1 VSGEPDPTAAAANR
15 PVRVLI
21 VDDHP
26 IWREGTARYLAEAG
40 YTIAGTAGDGAQAL
54 RITAAA
60 RPDVV
65 LLDLNLPDLGGAEVT
80 RSLLTAHPSVRVL
93 MLSASSGRQDVLDAV
108 TAGAVGYVLK
118 SAQVTEL
125 IAAVRSAAVGQPV
138 FTSELA
144 GLVLGEYRRL
154 AGPGGGTSAAV
165 SGGPPAAEPSQ
176 APQLTDRE
184 TEVLRLVAKGLT
196 YPQIAERLTLST
208 RTVQNHVSNTLTKL
222 QLHNKAQLVRY
233 ALENGVE

>member
-1 VSGEPDPTAAAANR
+1 VSGEPDQATAASR

-26 IWREGTARYLAEAG
+26 IWREGAARYLAEAG
-40 YTIAGTAGDGAQAL
+40 FTIAGTAGDGAQAL

-65 LLDLNLPDLGGAEVT
+65 MLDLNLPDQSGADVT
-80 RSLLTAHPSVRVL
+80 RSLLAAHPSVRVL
-93 MLSASSGRQDVLDAV
+93 MLSASGARQDVLDCV

-118 SAQVTEL
+118 SAQLTEL
-125 IAAVRSAAVGQPV
+125 VDAVRSASVGQPV

-154 AGPGGGTSAAV
+154 AGPAGATASTAGGRRSV
-165 SGGPPAAEPSQ
+165 AERSL

-208 RTVQNHVSNTLTKL
+208 RTVQNHVGNTLTKL

-233 ALENGVE
+233 AMENGVD

>member
-1 VSGEPDPTAAAANR
+1 VSGEPDTPAAAAAR

-40 YTIAGTAGDGAQAL
+40 FTIAGTAGDGAQAL
-54 RITAAA
+54 RIIAAA

-65 LLDLNLPDLGGAEVT
+65 LLDLNLPDQGGAEVT
-80 RSLLTAHPSVRVL
+80 RSLLSAHPAVRVL
-93 MLSASSGRQDVLDAV
+93 MLSASGGRQDVLDAV

-118 SAQVTEL
+118 SAQLTEL
-125 IAAVRSAAVGQPV
+125 VAAVRSASVGQPV

-154 AGPGGGTSAAV
+154 AGPGGAAADTL
-165 SGGPPAAEPSQ
+165 SGGRSVTERSL
-176 APQLTDRE
+176 APRLTDRE

-208 RTVQNHVSNTLTKL
+208 RTVQNHVGNTLTKL

-233 ALENGVE
+233 AMENGVD

>member
-1 VSGEPDPTAAAANR
+1 VSAETE

-54 RITAAA
+54 RITAAI

-65 LLDLNLPDLGGAEVT
+65 LLDLNLPDMDGAEVT
-80 RSLLTAHPSVRVL
+80 RNLLAAHPSVRVL
-93 MLSASSGRQDVLDAV
+93 MLSASGARQDVLNAV

-118 SAQVTEL
+118 SSSVTEL
-125 IAAVRSAAVGQPV
+125 VAAVRSAAAGQPV
-138 FTSELA
+138 FTPELA

-154 AGPGGGTSAAV
+154 AGPASQP
-165 SGGPPAAEPSQ
+165 PPASPLPPEPR
-176 APQLTDRE
+176 LTDRE
-184 TEVLRLVAKGLT
+184 TEILRLVAKGLT
-196 YPQIAERLTLST
+196 YPQIAARLTLST
-208 RTVQNHVSNTLTKL
+208 RTVQNHVRNTLTKL

-233 ALENGVE
+233 ALEKGVD